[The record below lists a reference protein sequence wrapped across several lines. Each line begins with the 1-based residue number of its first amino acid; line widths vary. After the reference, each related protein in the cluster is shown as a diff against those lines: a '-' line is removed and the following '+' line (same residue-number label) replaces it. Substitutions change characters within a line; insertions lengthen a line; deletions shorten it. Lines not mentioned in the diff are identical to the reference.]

1 MDDGYQNNRDLK
13 DMSALFM
20 HALIDKLPINC
31 ANSYGCDEA
40 FISYAAS
47 HSVRIAKT
55 LLEEIKRA
63 QE

>member
-1 MDDGYQNNRDLK
+1 MNDEHQINRDLK
-13 DMSALFM
+13 NMSALFM

-40 FISYAAS
+40 FITYAAS

-55 LLEEIKRA
+55 LLEEIKRS
-63 QE
+63 EE